1 MDDGTAFRL
10 LNEGQPVSLT
20 IEGRRVD
27 GVLVTGLRM
36 SSVSPA
42 SIELLLPTRVGEPD
56 NRIRLGLDKVELAP

>member
-20 IEGRRVD
+20 IDGRRVD

-42 SIELLLPTRVGEPD
+42 SIELLLPTRIGEPD
-56 NRIRLGLDKVELAP
+56 KRIRLGLDKVELAS